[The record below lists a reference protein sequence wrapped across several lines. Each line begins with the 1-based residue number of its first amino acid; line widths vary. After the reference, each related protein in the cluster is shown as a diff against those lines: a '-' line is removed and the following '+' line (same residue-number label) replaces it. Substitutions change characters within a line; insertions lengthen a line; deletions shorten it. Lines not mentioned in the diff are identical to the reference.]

1 MFLFRQKTYE
11 IQACRKGRWTIEQT
25 SGDAADAETAAK
37 ALFHKLKDIE
47 AVRVILDG
55 PGDKVLFEQK
65 KPTGAAPVVVP
76 QIEEAPVCTGTEDL
90 YGPGARKVVNRLF
103 RQYLDRAM
111 LTPTEIMHN
120 GREMKRLMDFESIV
134 QTAIDR
140 VARVQKGATPKEGAA
155 PKDAAASAADEAR
168 GRRDDLWKMVEG
180 VSQRARAADKLQLP
194 TIATVGFDEAVKF
207 VCKTAKPDELKFM
220 LRCVFSRELSNTR
233 SWYGKLSQVLEWT
246 NSSRESA
253 GLVLLDD
260 FISDTLAS
268 PQLIQ
273 DILGQQPSLADA
285 LIKLLDIADGTYKGP
300 SKGQAAEMAGL
311 EEMLCRLMKTGRL
324 PASRDILIERV
335 RGELRGGNP
344 LARNN
349 PETELTRFDEIV
361 ERLLVDTGVAGG
373 AGMAEALVQRATSFL
388 NVGGAS
394 GQRDAV
400 IWLTGRSPSTLATAH
415 FLLTMAGSKM
425 APALQD
431 VPATRLEALVGEISD
446 LAYLVAGETSPI
458 AQLKSVTALFRA
470 VESCLGLAPES
481 SKAITARID
490 DLLFDYVVRGKIVE
504 QMDNPA
510 WKLHT
515 RAFMLLQLCTPEVL
529 PNGKTINVA
538 RKAVVNHLRRP
549 NFEVELVTGMDA
561 EMRDKTLLQFHHLLK
576 AGGFR

>member
-1 MFLFRQKTYE
+1 MFLFRQKTFE

-25 SGDAADAETAAK
+25 AADAADAETAAK

-47 AVRVILDG
+47 AVRVVLDG
-55 PGDKVLFEQK
+55 PGDKVVFEQK
-65 KPTGAAPVVVP
+65 KPTGAAPLVVP

-140 VARVQKGATPKEGAA
+140 VARVQKA
-155 PKDAAASAADEAR
+155 PASKDDAAKTTAANPADEAR
-168 GRRDDLWKMVEG
+168 GRRDELWKMVEG

-207 VCKTAKPDELKFM
+207 VCKSAKPDELKFM

-324 PASRDILIERV
+324 PASRDILVERV

-349 PETELTRFDEIV
+349 PDTELTRFDEIV
-361 ERLLVDTGVAGG
+361 ERVLLDSGVAGG
-373 AGMAEALVQRATSFL
+373 VGMAEALVTRATSFL
-388 NVGGAS
+388 NVGGAG

-400 IWLTGRSPSTLATAH
+400 IWLTGRCPTTLATAH
-415 FLLTMAGSKM
+415 FLLAMAGSKL

-431 VPATRLEALVGEISD
+431 VPATRLEALVGEITD
-446 LAYLVAGETSPI
+446 LTYLVGGEASPI
-458 AQLKSVTALFRA
+458 AQLKSVTTLFRA
-470 VESCLGLAPES
+470 VDSCLGLAPES
-481 SKAITARID
+481 IKAITGRLD